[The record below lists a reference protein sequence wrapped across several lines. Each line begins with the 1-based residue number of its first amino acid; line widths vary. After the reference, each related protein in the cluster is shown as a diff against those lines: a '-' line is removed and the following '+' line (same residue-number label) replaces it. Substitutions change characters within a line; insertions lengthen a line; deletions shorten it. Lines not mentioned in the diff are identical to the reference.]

1 MKTDSEPTCPMCRS
15 NLYFKGMNK
24 VTEKWEREFEDQK
37 WEDVYTEA
45 IMELDDVT
53 NGEEFLIFLE
63 DLELAYKNIRNLHD
77 MGYDF
82 SWDFIREVLKNPF
95 CFTSTVVKPITYE
108 IWDDFETIRR
118 QNMFVSRYPKW
129 RGCSYM

>member
-15 NLYFKGMNK
+15 NLYFKGMSK
-24 VTEKWEREFEDQK
+24 VTEKWDRDFEAQK

-45 IMELDDVT
+45 IDEAEIED
-53 NGEEFLIFLE
+53 GEEFLMFLE
-63 DLELAYKNIRNLHD
+63 DLELAYNNIRNLHD

-95 CFTSTVVKPITYE
+95 CFTSTVVKPIRYE
-108 IWDDFETIRR
+108 IWDDFETIWK
-118 QNMFVSRYPKW
+118 QNMFVSRYPQW
-129 RGCSYM
+129 RGLRI